1 MSVVFIT
8 TEIYYKENTMQNN
21 NSNPITKE
29 TVANIA
35 NLARIKVSDEEKPI
49 IADELN
55 VILNWVVQ
63 LDEVNTTGIEPLA
76 NVNDADYGNLRSRPD
91 EVNDGNIAPQILA
104 NAPSSTMEFFTVPKV
119 IE

>member
-1 MSVVFIT
+1 
-8 TEIYYKENTMQNN
+8 MQN

-35 NLARIKVSDEEKPI
+35 NLARIKVTDEEKPAM
-49 IADELN
+49 ADELN

-63 LDEVNTTGIEPLA
+63 LDEVNTVGIEPLV
-76 NVNDADYGNLRSRPD
+76 NVNDEDYGSLRSRPD
-91 EVNDGNIAPQILA
+91 IVNDGNIQTQILA
-104 NAPSSTMEFFTVPKV
+104 NAPSAAMGFFTVPKV